1 MKSIKL
7 LKVIL
12 LALAT
17 ITVTAT
23 IQPTQCQAGFGHH
36 GKSNDCCVCPSCQH
50 VCKLTAEKVDEEKT
64 CFDVESKV
72 ICIPRVVFPWQ
83 KKCNP
88 CANNGAKLRTVCVLT
103 TDKYK
108 CPKCEYTWKA
118 EKRENGCCCPNGS
131 CGSSGCSGS
140 KGCVGSGVCCDSGT
154 GCDMI
159 GGSNLEIPQPVVAQL
174 VNTTDE
180 TLPMQRPESLEY
192 GTVEPEHDAPV
203 ALEFWSPK
211 R

>member
-7 LKVIL
+7 LKVITF
-12 LALAT
+12 AFAT
-17 ITVTAT
+17 ITLTAT
-23 IQPTQCQAGFGHH
+23 IQPTQSQAGFGHH

-118 EKRENGCCCPNGS
+118 EKRENECCCPNGN
-131 CGSSGCSGS
+131 CGSSGCCGS
-140 KGCVGSGVCCDSGT
+140 NGCCDSGS

-174 VNTTDE
+174 VNTTE
-180 TLPMQRPESLEY
+180 ATPPMQRPESLEY
-192 GTVEPEHDAPV
+192 GTVKPEHDAPV
-203 ALEFWSPK
+203 AFEFWSPK

>member
-7 LKVIL
+7 LKVITF
-12 LALAT
+12 ALAT

-23 IQPTQCQAGFGHH
+23 IQPTQSQAGFGHH

-50 VCKLTAEKVDEEKT
+50 VCKLTAEKVEEEKT

-118 EKRENGCCCPNGS
+118 EKTGSGDCGSNGCGGSIGCGCLNGCCESNGS
-131 CGSSGCSGS
+131 CDWSS
-140 KGCVGSGVCCDSGT
+140 

-159 GGSNLEIPQPVVAQL
+159 GGSNLEIPQPVGAQL
-174 VNTTDE
+174 VNATEEIQPT
-180 TLPMQRPESLEY
+180 QRPESLEY
-192 GTVEPEHDAPV
+192 GIINPEHDAPV
-203 ALEFWSPK
+203 AFEYWSPK
-211 R
+211 H